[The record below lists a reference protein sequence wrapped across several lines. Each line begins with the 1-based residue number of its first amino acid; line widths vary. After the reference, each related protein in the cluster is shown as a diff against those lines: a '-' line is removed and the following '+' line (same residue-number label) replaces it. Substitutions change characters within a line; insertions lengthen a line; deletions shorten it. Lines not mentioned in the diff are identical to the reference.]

1 MHFKILVFNYY
12 FLTKVFEN
20 VFVNSF
26 LHTDNDPMLTLTVT
40 LNVCI
45 ACRRCC
51 NVGVHLYVILAT
63 VSSGPAARS
72 VFPQFPDWLT
82 WDNLSELSEM
92 AWSDFFLHISPA
104 LRNEIRRSQ
113 IDGWL
118 TGVDRHI
125 ALTSVKKL
133 RRANRW
139 LSPTV
144 QLFPFADTDCC
155 ACKKSRSVK
164 NIHLCRGGDGG
175 FLLVLDERN
184 REQAPTLFALPK
196 QVRYPRVKQHLHGPL
211 ERSAHSSYLVFPRNA
226 HRFCTTQSEKDKTTQ
241 ISKIQIYM
249 VPCTCRRRGRAPFSL
264 NFLSTD
270 QTHASGRDATPHTH
284 THARVDVHAGR
295 GWSTSGWALAEL
307 RKRESW

>member
-1 MHFKILVFNYY
+1 M
-12 FLTKVFEN
+12 
-20 VFVNSF
+20 
-26 LHTDNDPMLTLTVT
+26 
-40 LNVCI
+40 
-45 ACRRCC
+45 
-51 NVGVHLYVILAT
+51 
-63 VSSGPAARS
+63 
-72 VFPQFPDWLT
+72 
-82 WDNLSELSEM
+82 
-92 AWSDFFLHISPA
+92 
-104 LRNEIRRSQ
+104 RNEIRRSQ

-155 ACKKSRSVK
+155 SCKKSRSVK

-196 QVRYPRVKQHLHGPL
+196 QVWYPRVKQHLHGPL
-211 ERSAHSSYLVFPRNA
+211 ERSAHSSYVFPRNA
-226 HRFCTTQSEKDKTTQ
+226 HRFCATQSEKDKTTQ

-249 VPCTCRRRGRAPFSL
+249 VPCTCRRRGRTPFSL

-270 QTHASGRDATPHTH
+270 QVHASGRASSRSASVTSQFVKHEK
-284 THARVDVHAGR
+284 AKRRQYEQRVRDVEGA
-295 GWSTSGWALAEL
+295 SFVPLVFPTSGGMARAAVLTFKRLASLLSEKLGLSYSATVNVVRCRLSFALL
-307 RKRESW
+307 RSAITALRGSRRCSRVRVRRVVVPKNIQPARTKCS

>member
-1 MHFKILVFNYY
+1 
-12 FLTKVFEN
+12 
-20 VFVNSF
+20 
-26 LHTDNDPMLTLTVT
+26 
-40 LNVCI
+40 
-45 ACRRCC
+45 
-51 NVGVHLYVILAT
+51 
-63 VSSGPAARS
+63 
-72 VFPQFPDWLT
+72 
-82 WDNLSELSEM
+82 M

-164 NIHLCRGGDGG
+164 NSHLCRGGDGG

-184 REQAPTLFALPK
+184 RKQAPTLFALPK
-196 QVRYPRVKQHLHGPL
+196 QLWYPRVKQHLHGLL
-211 ERSAHSSYLVFPRNA
+211 ERSAHSSYVFPRNA

-264 NFLSTD
+264 NFLSID
-270 QTHASGRDATPHTH
+270 QAYASGRVCSWRSNNVPSKISLLAQQKFFWGPIPPPPPLRISLLKGTPPRSAILFAVVCPTRALFVFIVFISISFDK
-284 THARVDVHAGR
+284 TAVHHPSRYA
-295 GWSTSGWALAEL
+295 S
-307 RKRESW
+307 

>member
-1 MHFKILVFNYY
+1 M
-12 FLTKVFEN
+12 
-20 VFVNSF
+20 
-26 LHTDNDPMLTLTVT
+26 
-40 LNVCI
+40 
-45 ACRRCC
+45 
-51 NVGVHLYVILAT
+51 
-63 VSSGPAARS
+63 
-72 VFPQFPDWLT
+72 
-82 WDNLSELSEM
+82 
-92 AWSDFFLHISPA
+92 
-104 LRNEIRRSQ
+104 RNEIRRSQ

-196 QVRYPRVKQHLHGPL
+196 QVWYPRVKQHLHGPL
-211 ERSAHSSYLVFPRNA
+211 ERSAHSSFVFPRNA

-249 VPCTCRRRGRAPFSL
+249 VRCTCRRRGRAPFSL

-270 QTHASGRDATPHTH
+270 QAHASGRVKGQLGFERLSKSCAMSGTWENGPLFQFKLCVTMVFRFTQRRRSDQCRWSSNDLCFSLWKNSDTRSPPLRREERLHGLFFFGLRTVFVSRSDRRKKESKQTAVFVRSLDGRKQKKRVSVSSR
-284 THARVDVHAGR
+284 HAQ
-295 GWSTSGWALAEL
+295 
-307 RKRESW
+307 

>member
-1 MHFKILVFNYY
+1 MFLSTPSCILTMTQCSQSRLRWMYA
-12 FLTKVFEN
+12 
-20 VFVNSF
+20 
-26 LHTDNDPMLTLTVT
+26 LH
-40 LNVCI
+40 
-45 ACRRCC
+45 AEG
-51 NVGVHLYVILAT
+51 VGVHLYVTLAT
-63 VSSGPAARS
+63 VSSGPAAGS

-125 ALTSVKKL
+125 ALTSVKNL
-133 RRANRW
+133 TRANRW
-139 LSPTV
+139 LSPAV

-155 ACKKSRSVK
+155 GCKKSRSVK

-196 QVRYPRVKQHLHGPL
+196 QVWYPRVKQHLHGLL
-211 ERSAHSSYLVFPRNA
+211 ERSAHSSYVFPRNA

-270 QTHASGRDATPHTH
+270 QAHASGRASLPGRRTQSLREDTVDGWVRIRKPN
-284 THARVDVHAGR
+284 RVRDSISRAFSR
-295 GWSTSGWALAEL
+295 D
-307 RKRESW
+307 